1 MNLINDIQP
10 ASVLTLFSTDK
21 EGRKTFAENII
32 HQVTEGYRSPLD
44 MLIAL
49 KNMEDILKSITS
61 DDRFKQA
68 VIDEAQK
75 HGGKLEM
82 HNATVQLRE
91 AGVKWDYS
99 KTEDTVLAEWQ
110 QQVEN
115 LQAHIKDR
123 QKFLQTIPE
132 GGIADPETGA
142 MIYRAAKSSSTTPVV
157 TLK

>member
-1 MNLINDIQP
+1 MEGFSDIQP

-32 HQVTEGYRSPLD
+32 HQATEGYRNPLE

-49 KNMEDILKSITS
+49 KNMEDILKAITS
-61 DDRFKQA
+61 DARFKQA

-82 HNATVQLRE
+82 HNASLQLRE

-99 KTEDTVLAEWQ
+99 KTEDTRLAGME
-110 QQVEN
+110 E
-115 LQAHIKDR
+115 QAAWLANKIKER

-132 GGIADPETGA
+132 GGMADPDSGEI
-142 MIYRAAKSSSTTPVV
+142 IYRAAKSSTTTPVV

>member
-1 MNLINDIQP
+1 MEGFNDIQP
-10 ASVLTLFSTDK
+10 ASVLTLFSIDK

-32 HQVTEGYRSPLD
+32 HQATEGYRSPLD

-49 KNMEDILKSITS
+49 KNMEDILKAITS

-75 HGGKLEM
+75 YGGKLEM

-99 KTEDTVLAEWQ
+99 KTEDQTYHNMVLQMEELKTKMKARE
-110 QQVEN
+110 
-115 LQAHIKDR
+115 
-123 QKFLQTIPE
+123 KFLQTIPE